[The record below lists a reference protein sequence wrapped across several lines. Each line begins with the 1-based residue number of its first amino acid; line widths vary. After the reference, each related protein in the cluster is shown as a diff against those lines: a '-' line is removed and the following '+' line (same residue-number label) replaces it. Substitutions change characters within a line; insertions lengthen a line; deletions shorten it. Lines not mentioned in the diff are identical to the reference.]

1 MTESWISGDAWIYR
15 ACITHICCCFWTG
28 IRFICFLLCHHINID
43 MAFWTFQYFNR
54 FHIVDVCNS
63 SGLFARSMV
72 LIPVKY
78 CVIHYDTVQICC
90 SHIITKSNWDNGK
103 NSISIELYCLG
114 VRQSFKWKYLSL
126 YPPCRCNLMRFK
138 AAYNTIEIQKKT
150 ANNEKKLAV
159 VCWCWSIWNG
169 SCAQAEHFFILRHS
183 FWWCENFWFLFS
195 WNFLFRRR
203 SCHLFISFSK
213 NCGNCHLVTIVATL
227 WKCVRLFCKCLK
239 HFHLIYW
246 VAARLV
252 LSESRQLIK
261 VHEQNEL
268 NYDFFRDFIIKMQ
281 FS

>member
-1 MTESWISGDAWIYR
+1 MDLWRCLNLSRLYHAHLLLLLNRYTIYLLSVMPPHQHRYGVLDISIFQSFPYCR
-15 ACITHICCCFWTG
+15 CVQ
-28 IRFICFLLCHHINID
+28 FIWFVRS
-43 MAFWTFQYFNR
+43 FNGT
-54 FHIVDVCNS
+54 NS
-63 SGLFARSMV
+63 SEILCDSLRYSANMLS
-72 LIPVKY
+72 
-78 CVIHYDTVQICC
+78 

-138 AAYNTIEIQKKT
+138 AAYNTIEIQKKLQT
-150 ANNEKKLAV
+150 MRKNWLLV
-159 VCWCWSIWNG
+159 FWCWSIWNG

-213 NCGNCHLVTIVATL
+213 NCGNCHLVTIVASL

-246 VAARLV
+246 VAAWLV

>member
-1 MTESWISGDAWIYR
+1 MRGTLFIWYVILCSTKHYEQITLIIIRLKLFHANKTDSWISGDAWIYR
-15 ACITHICCCFWTG
+15 ACITHICCCYWTG

-126 YPPCRCNLMRFK
+126 SLSPCRCNLMRFK

-159 VCWCWSIWNG
+159 GFLVLIDLKWKLRSSW
-169 SCAQAEHFFILRHS
+169 AFLYFTPFILMMWEFLIFVFLEFSLSSPFLS
-183 FWWCENFWFLFS
+183 FVHFVFE
-195 WNFLFRRR
+195 
-203 SCHLFISFSK
+203 K
-213 NCGNCHLVTIVATL
+213 L
-227 WKCVRLFCKCLK
+227 W
-239 HFHLIYW
+239 
-246 VAARLV
+246 
-252 LSESRQLIK
+252 
-261 VHEQNEL
+261 
-268 NYDFFRDFIIKMQ
+268 
-281 FS
+281 